1 MIILMKKNASD
12 VQIQAVLDKI
22 KESGLEP
29 HVDKGISTIIGIRG
43 DTAHLEESQFL
54 LDGVDQVK
62 RVSKKYKEVSRE
74 FRQQPSVIN
83 IGGVRIGNGQP
94 PVIMAGPCAVE
105 SEEQLRETAQAVK
118 SAGAKILRGGAFK
131 PRTSPYAFQG
141 LGEAGLK
148 LLVSIRKEIGI
159 PIITEIM
166 NITHFEL
173 FERYD
178 IDLYQVGA
186 RNMQNFDLLKEL
198 GKVKKPVLL
207 KRGPSSTVEEFLL
220 SAEYILTN
228 GNPNVVLC
236 ERGIRTFETAYR
248 NVLDLSAVAMIKGLS
263 HLPIVV
269 DPSHATGIKK
279 LIVPMSRAA
288 LACGSDG
295 LLVEVHY
302 NPSTALCDA
311 NQQLTIPEFQDFME
325 RIKEFL

>member
-1 MIILMKKNASD
+1 M
-12 VQIQAVLDKI
+12 
-22 KESGLEP
+22 
-29 HVDKGISTIIGIRG
+29 
-43 DTAHLEESQFL
+43 
-54 LDGVDQVK
+54 
-62 RVSKKYKEVSRE
+62 
-74 FRQQPSVIN
+74 
-83 IGGVRIGNGQP
+83 
-94 PVIMAGPCAVE
+94 
-105 SEEQLRETAQAVK
+105 
-118 SAGAKILRGGAFK
+118 
-131 PRTSPYAFQG
+131 
-141 LGEAGLK
+141 K

-288 LACGSDG
+288 LACGADG
-295 LLVEVHY
+295 ILVEVHY

-311 NQQLTIPEFQDFME
+311 NQQLTIPEFRDMMD

>member
-1 MIILMKKNASD
+1 MIILMKKDASD
-12 VQIQAVLDKI
+12 AQIQTVLDKI
-22 KESGLEP
+22 KESGFEP
-29 HVDKGISTIIGIRG
+29 HIDKGISTIIGVRG
-43 DTAHLEESQFL
+43 DTAHLEENQFL

-74 FRQQPSVIN
+74 FRQQPSVIQV
-83 IGGVRIGNGQP
+83 GDVSFGNGQP
-94 PVIMAGPCAVE
+94 PVMIAGPCAVE
-105 SEEQLRETAQAVK
+105 SEEQLFETAKGVK
-118 SAGAKILRGGAFK
+118 AAGARILRGGAFK

-148 LLVSIRKEIGI
+148 LLVTVRKELGI

-173 FERYD
+173 FEKYD
-178 IDLYQVGA
+178 IDFYQVGA

-198 GKVKKPVLL
+198 GKIKKPVLL

-228 GNPNVVLC
+228 GNPQVVLC

-248 NVLDLSAVAMIKGLS
+248 NVLDLSSVALIKNLS

-269 DPSHATGIKK
+269 DPSHATGLKK

-288 LACGSDG
+288 LACGADG
-295 LLVEVHY
+295 LLIEAHY
-302 NPSTALCDA
+302 DPGSARCDA
-311 NQQLTIPEFQDFME
+311 SQQLTLPEFQELMN
-325 RIKEFL
+325 RIREFF

>member
-29 HVDKGISTIIGIRG
+29 HVDKGISTIIGVRG
-43 DTAHLEESQFL
+43 DTAHLEENQFL

-74 FRQQPSVIN
+74 FRQQPSVIEV
-83 IGGVRIGNGQP
+83 GGVRLGNGQP

-148 LLVSIRKEIGI
+148 LLVSVRKEIGI